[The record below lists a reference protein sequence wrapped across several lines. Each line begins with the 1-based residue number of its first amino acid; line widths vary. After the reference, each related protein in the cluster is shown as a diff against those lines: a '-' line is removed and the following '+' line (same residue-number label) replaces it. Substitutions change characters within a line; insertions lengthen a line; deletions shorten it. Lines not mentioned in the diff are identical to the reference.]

1 MKNRLVYNLRIF
13 EKLYLNLL
21 QLLQPL
27 KPSQLLQPKAGKLN
41 FTSTSSTP
49 STPSTH
55 MDISWLS
62 RTELLIGEEK
72 LRHLTTQHVMVV
84 GLGGVGSFA
93 AEFIA
98 RSGIG
103 KMTIIDGDV
112 VDPTNRNRQLPA
124 LATNHGVSKALIMEE
139 RLRAINPEIELNVVK
154 SFVNPEMVEELLA
167 VQPDYVIDA
176 IDSIT
181 PKITFL
187 RLAFEKKVRV
197 VSSMG
202 AGAKLDPTRL
212 QVVDISKTY
221 NCPFAQQ
228 IRKNLKN
235 HGIRTGIKAVFSPE
249 DPIKESLMLTDGKN
263 FKKSA
268 YGTISYLPA
277 VFGATAAS
285 VVIRDLIGD

>member
-1 MKNRLVYNLRIF
+1 MQDL
-13 EKLYLNLL
+13 
-21 QLLQPL
+21 
-27 KPSQLLQPKAGKLN
+27 
-41 FTSTSSTP
+41 
-49 STPSTH
+49 
-55 MDISWLS
+55 SWLS
-62 RTELLIGEEK
+62 RTQLLIGEDK
-72 LRHLTTQHVMVV
+72 LKHLTNQHVMVV
-84 GLGGVGSFA
+84 GLGGVGSYA

-103 KMTIIDGDV
+103 RMTIIDGDV

-124 LATNHGVSKALIMEE
+124 LATNHGESKALIMAD
-139 RLRAINPEIELNVVK
+139 RLKSINPELDLNVER
-154 SFVNPEMVEELLA
+154 SFVNPEMVEEQLKN
-167 VQPDYVIDA
+167 QPDYIIDA

-187 RLAFEKKVRV
+187 KSAYGSKIRV

-202 AGAKLDPTRL
+202 AGAKLDPTKL

-228 IRKNLKN
+228 VRKNLKTA
-235 HGIRTGIKAVFSPE
+235 GIYRGIKVVFSPE
-249 DPIKESLMLTDGKN
+249 KPIKESLMLTDGKN

-277 VFGATAAS
+277 VFGAVAAS
-285 VVIRDLIGD
+285 VVIRDLMDEIKS

>member
-1 MKNRLVYNLRIF
+1 
-13 EKLYLNLL
+13 
-21 QLLQPL
+21 
-27 KPSQLLQPKAGKLN
+27 
-41 FTSTSSTP
+41 
-49 STPSTH
+49 

-154 SFVNPEMVEELLA
+154 SFVNPEMVEEQLSL
-167 VQPDYVIDA
+167 QPDYVIDA

-187 RLAFEKKVRV
+187 RLAFEKKVKV

-202 AGAKLDPTRL
+202 ADAKLDPTRL

-221 NCPFAQQ
+221 N
-228 IRKNLKN
+228 
-235 HGIRTGIKAVFSPE
+235 
-249 DPIKESLMLTDGKN
+249 
-263 FKKSA
+263 
-268 YGTISYLPA
+268 
-277 VFGATAAS
+277 
-285 VVIRDLIGD
+285 